1 MPRSDVTTSIGSWD
15 FHSIHVEE
23 DLIAGEF
30 INAEST
36 LICAGPP
43 RLPQSTG
50 DDPPVYPIGLVENA
64 GVSQSKQ
71 LQRVFEIGS
80 ARSYFVPGRVVGSFS
95 VGRVIFNGN
104 SLMRVKYAWTV
115 LDGAVS
121 ADMAGLEAATLA
133 NLELDDELLSE
144 EQLRP
149 NPGYGG
155 AVFNL
160 GSNLFNQPYGML
172 FLLRDQ
178 TDLDWAEFYLEN
190 CYIQG
195 HQMSISSGSVLLLE
209 ACSSQFDQ
217 LVPVAVQEAS

>member
-1 MPRSDVTTSIGSWD
+1 MPRTDVTNSIGNWQ
-15 FHSIHVEE
+15 FHSSHVEE

-43 RLPQSTG
+43 RMPPTTG
-50 DDPPVYPIGLVENA
+50 GDPPVYPMGLVENA

-71 LQRVFEIGS
+71 LQRIFEIGS

-95 VGRVIFNGN
+95 MGRVIFNGN
-104 SLMRVKYAWTV
+104 SLMRVKYAWANLDAAVGDDIQAAV
-115 LDGAVS
+115 L
-121 ADMAGLEAATLA
+121 AD
-133 NLELDDELLSE
+133 LELDSELMDEKNIN
-144 EQLRP
+144 P

-160 GSNLFNQPYGML
+160 GSNLFNQPYGLL
-172 FLLRDQ
+172 FLLKDQ
-178 TDLDWAEFYLEN
+178 ANADWAEFYLEN

-217 LVPVAVQEAS
+217 LVPVAVQQVS

>member
-43 RLPQSTG
+43 RLPPDTG
-50 DDPPVYPIGLVENA
+50 SAPPVYPMGLVENA

-71 LQRVFEIGS
+71 LQRIFEIGS

-95 VGRVIFNGN
+95 MGRVIFNGN
-104 SLMRVKYAWTV
+104 SLMRVKYAWTN
-115 LDGAVS
+115 LDAAVGDDIES
-121 ADMAGLEAATLA
+121 TILA
-133 NLELDDELLSE
+133 NLELDAELLDE
-144 EQLRP
+144 ENLRP
-149 NPGYGG
+149 HPGYGG

-178 TDLDWAEFYLEN
+178 TNVDWAEFYLEN
-190 CYIQG
+190 CYVQG

-217 LVPVAVQEAS
+217 LVPVAVQEVA

>member
-43 RLPQSTG
+43 RLPPTTG

-64 GVSQSKQ
+64 GISQSKQ

-95 VGRVIFNGN
+95 MGRVIFNGN
-104 SLMRVKYAWTV
+104 SLMRVKYAWAN
-115 LDGAVS
+115 LDLAVG
-121 ADMAGLEAATLA
+121 DDIEAAVLA
-133 NLELDDELLSE
+133 DLELDDELLAE
-144 EQLRP
+144 ENLRP

-178 TDLDWAEFYLEN
+178 TNVDWAEFYLEN

-217 LVPVAVQEAS
+217 LVPVAVQDAS

>member
-1 MPRSDVTTSIGSWD
+1 MPRSDVTNSIGNWR
-15 FHSIHVEE
+15 FHSVHVEE

-43 RLPQSTG
+43 RMPPTTG
-50 DDPPVYPIGLVENA
+50 SDPPVYPMGLVENA
-64 GVSQSKQ
+64 GISQSKQ
-71 LQRVFEIGS
+71 LQRIFEIGS

-95 VGRVIFNGN
+95 MGRVIFNGN
-104 SLMRVKYAWTV
+104 SLMRVKYAWAN
-115 LDGAVS
+115 LDGVVGDDIQASVL
-121 ADMAGLEAATLA
+121 AD
-133 NLELDDELLSE
+133 LELDSELMDEDHIN
-144 EQLRP
+144 P

-172 FLLRDQ
+172 FLLKDQ
-178 TDLDWAEFYLEN
+178 ANADWAEFYLEN

-217 LVPVAVQEAS
+217 LVPVAVQQVT

>member
-1 MPRSDVTTSIGSWD
+1 MPRSDVTTNIANWK

-43 RLPQSTG
+43 RMPPSTG
-50 DDPPVYPIGLVENA
+50 DDPPVYPMGLVENA
-64 GVSQSKQ
+64 GISQSKQ
-71 LQRVFEIGS
+71 LQRIFEIGS

-95 VGRVIFNGN
+95 MGRVIFNGN
-104 SLMRVKYAWTV
+104 SLMRVKYAW
-115 LDGAVS
+115 
-121 ADMAGLEAATLA
+121 A
-133 NLELDDELLSE
+133 NLDTSIGDDIEATILSDLQLDAELLSE
-144 EQLRP
+144 EKLNP
-149 NPGYGG
+149 APGYGG

-178 TDLDWAEFYLEN
+178 TDTDWAEFYLEN

-217 LVPVAVQEAS
+217 LVPVAVQDAT